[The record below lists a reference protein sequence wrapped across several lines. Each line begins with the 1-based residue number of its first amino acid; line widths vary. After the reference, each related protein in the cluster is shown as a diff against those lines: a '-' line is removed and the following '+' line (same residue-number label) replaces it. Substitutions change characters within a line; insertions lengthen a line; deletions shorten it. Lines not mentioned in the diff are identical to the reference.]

1 MKEVVLRTAS
11 ATDAECLSAL
21 DVAAWRASYGHILSR
36 ATLGDLSHNPF
47 HNPSFFAAIIDRLG
61 VDEWLWVVES
71 GDDAVG
77 FCHFGACRD
86 AAAGH
91 GGEIERLYLL
101 PRAQNQ
107 GLGTRI
113 LAAAAHRLVDEG
125 LTPIRTTVFE
135 ENHRARRLYER
146 LGGRLLG
153 RTVVFED
160 QGKPVW
166 DCIYGWQDPA
176 PLLSAAGVG
185 KDRAAD

>member
-1 MKEVVLRTAS
+1 MEVALRTAS
-11 ATDAECLSAL
+11 AADAECLSAL
-21 DVAAWRASYGHILSR
+21 DVAVWRASYGHILSR
-36 ATLGDLSHNPF
+36 ALLDGLAGNPF
-47 HNPSFFAAIIDRLG
+47 HDAHFFAAIIDRIG
-61 VDEWLWVVES
+61 VDEWLWVVDD
-71 GDDAVG
+71 GVDAVG

-101 PRAQNQ
+101 PLAQNR

-153 RTVVFED
+153 RTIVFED
-160 QGKPVW
+160 QGRPVW
-166 DCIYGWQDPA
+166 DCVYGWQDPA
-176 PLLSAAGVG
+176 PLLSAARVG
-185 KDRAAD
+185 